1 MLGNLETHAI
11 ATTIVFGLIGFCYF
25 VDRSY
30 NTPEPE
36 SEQEN
41 SLGINELP
49 VSQDIPVA
57 SDTVPEV
64 ALEPP
69 HEPSMDTVEQ
79 PEPAPD
85 ALVKHTPVATPGYQ
99 SYSTNYKNEFWPSPR
114 PVNFVKALVKSDHV
128 HIEGR
133 LSHGKAIEILSSRAQ
148 MPPDVFLK
156 TDPITYTK
164 LFMPSHYN
172 AAMLL
177 GQSIQRLEDTIR
189 RQQYLTELRRHG

>member
-1 MLGNLETHAI
+1 MLSNFETHAYISAFII
-11 ATTIVFGLIGFCYF
+11 ATLGLGYIL
-25 VDRSY
+25 DRSY
-30 NTPEPE
+30 NQPEPK
-36 SEQEN
+36 
-41 SLGINELP
+41 
-49 VSQDIPVA
+49 VSQDHPSSSELPPSQDSHVPA
-57 SDTVPEV
+57 DTVPQV

-69 HEPSMDTVEQ
+69 EQCCVDAVQQ

-85 ALVKHTPVATPGYQ
+85 AVAKHEANPAPGYQ
-99 SYSTNYKNEFWPSPR
+99 RYAYDYRNDLWPSPR

-133 LSHGKAIEILSSRAQ
+133 LSHGKAIELLASRAG
-148 MPPDVFLK
+148 MTPEMFLK

-164 LFMPSHYN
+164 IFMPSHYN

-189 RQQYLTELRRHG
+189 RHKYLAELRLHG